1 MLPLSHAWFD
11 GRLGNLQTY
20 DRGRLCLPS
29 SFTSLYSRPSS
40 KLDISTVCL
49 NPSQGALSAA
59 SPAASHG
66 MFQIRCVPNL
76 SSKSHTTR
84 DDSPSILL
92 SQQGGHSRPNPTD
105 ENMFQHWPESAGRT
119 ENSRIAQPILPN
131 PSASSV
137 RVPESRL
144 SSSRTSRIARQPSKS
159 FSPVASGS
167 GTSHAPTM
175 TQAQPPIDAERSSF
189 VGSAQ
194 TGVSNPESGDITVFI
209 SPDLIRG
216 SSVASGALGGVGG
229 QLETGSAQR
238 PGEN

>member
-1 MLPLSHAWFD
+1 VLHILILLLCYPFPTPGSTADWEIYKRTTVDVYACHRLSPLCTPDHPPNLTFQQYVSTQVRELCRPPRQLLLMVCFRSGAFLTSVASHIP
-11 GRLGNLQTY
+11 
-20 DRGRLCLPS
+20 RGTTPL
-29 SFTSLYSRPSS
+29 LYSYRS
-40 KLDISTVCL
+40 K
-49 NPSQGALSAA
+49 
-59 SPAASHG
+59 
-66 MFQIRCVPNL
+66 
-76 SSKSHTTR
+76 
-84 DDSPSILL
+84 
-92 SQQGGHSRPNPTD
+92 
-105 ENMFQHWPESAGRT
+105 EAGRT